1 MSTYRK
7 EKNLIYITLDGKSGS
22 YKLDINTGV
31 FYGIKGNPI
40 KSCPCSTIRG
50 LFPYQRRQNCT
61 NLEYMLYSMFSHTSN
76 TAYYVETAKSLQ
88 SADKLD
94 ALKIPCLF
102 AYNED
107 YIYLGDNIK
116 ALSAYIK
123 DNGTNNLS
131 ARTFRYWLEF
141 EKVKKELGSVAD
153 LLTPEMYHT
162 IKGWNLSEKE
172 FEACA
177 YYLGRGKYWEYHN
190 GSTNSLWNYITYCR
204 YMQKEPQKVNN
215 FMREFCETKKEYELR
230 KAEYDNRKMAE
241 NYAKHSKAW
250 EFSYG
255 NHTIVIPKTA
265 QDIIDEGANMHHCV
279 GGYVNCVLDN
289 TTYIVF
295 VRHKDTP
302 DNCYITCQVHTNG
315 NIGQYFLAYDRYINS
330 DEDRAFYDAF
340 QKHLKEVWKNN

>member
-40 KSCPCSTIRG
+40 KSCPCSAIRN
-50 LFPYQRRQNCT
+50 LFPNQRRQNGT
-61 NLEYMLYSMFSHTSN
+61 NLDYMLYTMFSRTTN
-76 TAYYVETAKSLQ
+76 TAYYTEMAKTLQ

-94 ALKIPCLF
+94 ALKIPCIF
-102 AYNED
+102 AYEED
-107 YIYLGDNIK
+107 YIYLGENIK

-123 DNGTNNLS
+123 DNGTDNLT
-131 ARTFRYWLEF
+131 ARVFRSWLEF
-141 EKVKKELGSVAD
+141 EEAKKKLGSVAD
-153 LLTPEMYHT
+153 LLTPAMYHT
-162 IKGWNLSEKE
+162 LKEWNLSEKE
-172 FEACA
+172 LEACA

-190 GSTNSLWNYITYCR
+190 GSTNTLYNYIFFCR

-230 KAEYDNRKMAE
+230 KAEYDNRRMAE

-255 NHTIVIPKTA
+255 NHTIIVPKTA
-265 QDIIDEGANMHHCV
+265 QDIIDEGTRMHHCV
-279 GGYVNCVLDN
+279 GSYVNCVLDN

>member
-40 KSCPCSTIRG
+40 KSCPCSAIRG
-50 LFPYQRRQNCT
+50 LFPYQRRQNAT
-61 NLEYMLYSMFSHTSN
+61 NLEYMLYTMFSRTTN
-76 TAYYVETAKSLQ
+76 TAYYVEAAKALQ

-94 ALKIPCLF
+94 ALKIPCLS
-102 AYNED
+102 AYDED

-123 DNGTNNLS
+123 DNGTDNLS
-131 ARTFRYWLEF
+131 ARAFRSWVEF
-141 EKVKKELGSVAD
+141 EEAKKELGSVAD
-153 LLTPEMYHT
+153 LLTPEMYHAL
-162 IKGWNLSEKE
+162 KAWNFSKKE
-172 FEACA
+172 MEACA
-177 YYLGRGKYWEYHN
+177 YYLGRGKLWEYHRGN
-190 GSTNSLWNYITYCR
+190 ISVLSDYINFCR

-230 KAEYDNRKMAE
+230 KAEYDNRRMAE

-255 NHTIVIPKTA
+255 NHTIIVPKTA
-265 QDIIDEGANMHHCV
+265 QDIIDEGARMHHCV
-279 GGYVNCVLDN
+279 GSYVNCVLDN
-289 TTYIVF
+289 STYIVF

-340 QKHLKEVWKNN
+340 QKHLTEVWKNN